1 MASFLENAYSLVHLD
16 NTADQPTVQ
25 ELKLQLEKGN
35 DETKVETMKRIITI
49 MLNGDPMSQLLM
61 HIIRFV
67 MPSKSKPLKKL
78 LYFYY
83 EICPK
88 HDANGKLKQEMIL
101 VCNGIRNDL
110 QHPNEY
116 IRGNTLR
123 FLCKLREP
131 ELIEPLL
138 SSARSC
144 LEHRHAYVRKNAV
157 WAVASIFQHSESLI
171 PDAPELIQTFLESET
186 DSTCKRN
193 AFAALMSISHQK
205 ALEYLGT
212 TFDSIPNTDELL
224 QLAELEFIRKDAVQN
239 TQNKGKYLRLIFD
252 LLEAST
258 STVVYEA
265 ATSLTALTSNP
276 VAVKAAAGKLIELC
290 IKEADNN
297 VKLIVLDRVDQLRS
311 RNEGVLDD
319 LTMEIL
325 RVLSSPDIDVRRKAL
340 GIALEMVSSKNV
352 EEVVM
357 LLKKELG
364 KTVDEQYEKN
374 SEYRQLLIQSIHHCA
389 IKFSEIAA
397 SVVDLLM
404 DFIADFN
411 NNSAVDVISFV
422 KEVVEKFPKLRA
434 SIVDRL
440 VSTLSEVR
448 AGKVY
453 RGVLW
458 VVGEYSLEEK
468 DIREA
473 WKRIRSSLGEIPI
486 LASEQRLLDEVPDE
500 TALKEQVN
508 GHTKPSAPTGSRK
521 VLADG
526 TYATESALT
535 SESAAAARL
544 EAVKA
549 AQKPPLR
556 QLILDGDYYLA
567 TVLSSTLT
575 KLVMRHSEV
584 SQDVARTNALRA
596 EAMLIMISIIRVG
609 QSQFVKA
616 PIDEDSIDRIMC
628 CVRSL
633 SEFSQRKEL
642 ETTFLEDTRKA
653 FRDMV
658 QVEDKKRAAK
668 EAVEKAKTAVQV
680 DDAIPI
686 RQFTKKSGL
695 EGAEEM
701 ELDLAKATG
710 GDSTVE
716 TVASKL
722 SRVVQL
728 TGFSDPVYA
737 EAYVTVHQF
746 DIVLDV
752 LLVNQT
758 LETLQNLSVEFATL
772 GDLKVVERPT
782 THNLGP
788 RDFLNVQAT
797 VKVSSTDTGVIFGNI
812 VYDGAS
818 STETH
823 VVILNDIHADIMD
836 YIQPAHCTETQF
848 RTMWTEFEWENKV
861 NINSKAKS
869 LREFLKQL
877 MESTNMACLT
887 PEASLKG
894 DCRFLSANLYAR
906 SVFGEDALANLSIEK
921 EGEDGPI
928 TGFVVMASSD
938 GATRPS
944 FNADQP
950 DSQSQLLQPES
961 TLTVGQS
968 VTLTLGNDALVI
980 VDDRSTQ
987 KPDHGCCGLLSNSKT
1002 KETQS
1007 IALYNILHAEVS
1019 SAGLTITYADP
1030 VTKHDVT
1037 VGALQYTIADEDKA
1051 KAETFAARLLDLAY
1065 GNAKRYRRFKV
1076 LINPFGGKGIA
1087 SRLYHQYAAPI
1098 LAAAHCVVEVE
1109 ETTHGG
1115 HATEIAEQIDIDAY
1129 DAIVCCSGDG
1139 LPYEVFNGLAKKP
1152 NAREA
1157 LSKLAVAMIPGGSGN
1172 AMAWNLCGTGSV
1184 SVAALAIVK
1193 GVRTPIDLVSVTQG
1207 KTRTLSFLSQS
1218 FGIVAE
1224 SDLGTDNIRWM
1235 GAHRF
1240 TYGFLVRLM
1249 QRTVWPCDLA
1259 IKVEIDDKKAIKEH
1273 YRKYAA
1279 GEPPRRPSE
1288 DTVAGSGG
1296 LPDLKYGTVLDEL
1309 PQDWEVVPGESMGNF
1324 YAGNMAIMSADTN
1337 FFPASL
1343 PNDGLI
1349 DVVTIDG
1356 TISRLT
1362 SLKMMTEIPEGGF
1375 FDMPDVRIRK
1385 ASAYRLTPREKEG
1398 YISVDGERIPFEPF
1412 QVEVH
1417 RGLGTV
1423 LSKSGHLYE
1432 AEGPRP

>member
-1 MASFLENAYSLVHLD
+1 MRVSDIGLIFFLWESLLVLSFLPFLNPLPTMASYLENAYSLVHMD
-16 NTADQPTVQ
+16 NTADQPTLQ
-25 ELKLQLEKGN
+25 ELRLQLEKGN
-35 DETKVETMKRIITI
+35 DETKLDTMRTIITI
-49 MLNGDPMSQLLM
+49 LLNGNPMPDILM

-67 MPSKSKPLKKL
+67 MPSKSKQLKKL

-88 HDANGKLKQEMIL
+88 HDSSGKLKQEMIL

-144 LEHRHAYVRKNAV
+144 LEHRHAYVRKNAA
-157 WAVASIFQHSESLI
+157 WAVASIFQHSEPLI
-171 PDAPELIQTFLESET
+171 PDAPELLQTFLESET

-193 AFAALMSISHQK
+193 AFAALASISHQK
-205 ALEYLGT
+205 ALEFLGT
-212 TFDSIPNTDELL
+212 TFDTIPNTDELL
-224 QLAELEFIRKDAVQN
+224 QLAELEFLRKDAVQN
-239 TQNKGKYLRLIFD
+239 PQNKSRYLKLMLE
-252 LLEAST
+252 LLDAPT

-276 VAVKAAAGKLIELC
+276 VAVKASAAKLIELA
-290 IKEADNN
+290 IREADNN
-297 VKLIVLDRVDQLRS
+297 VKLIVLDRVDQLRI
-311 RNEGVLDD
+311 RNEGVLED

-352 EEVVM
+352 EEIVM
-357 LLKKELG
+357 LLKKELA
-364 KTVDEQYEKN
+364 KTVDEQYEQN
-374 SEYRQLLIQSIHHCA
+374 SEYRQLLVQSIHTCA

-422 KEVVEKFPKLRA
+422 KEVVEKFPDLRGA
-434 SIVDRL
+434 IVDRL

-468 DIREA
+468 DIRGA
-473 WKRIRSSLGEIPI
+473 WKKIRASLGEIPI
-486 LASEQRLLDEVPDE
+486 LASEQRLLDEVPED
-500 TALKEQVN
+500 TALLLQEQTN
-508 GHTKPSAPTGSRK
+508 GHAKTAPTGSRK

-535 SESAAAARL
+535 SQSAAAARL

-556 QLILDGDYYLA
+556 QLILDGDYYLS

-584 SQDVARTNALRA
+584 SQDIARTNALRA
-596 EAMLIMISIIRVG
+596 EAMLIMISILRVG
-609 QSQFVKA
+609 QSHFVKA
-616 PIDEDSIDRIMC
+616 PIDEDSVDRVMT

-633 SEFSQRKEL
+633 AEFSEKKDL
-642 ETTFLEDTRKA
+642 EATFLEDTRKA
-653 FRDMV
+653 FRAMV

-680 DDAIPI
+680 DDSIPI
-686 RQFTKKSGL
+686 RQFTKKNTV
-695 EGAEEM
+695 EGAEEIEM
-701 ELDLAKATG
+701 DLVKATG
-710 GDSTVE
+710 GDSVVE
-716 TVASKL
+716 NVASKL

-728 TGFSDPVYA
+728 TGFSDSVYA

-758 LETLQNLSVEFATL
+758 NETLQNLSVEFATL
-772 GDLKVVERPT
+772 GDLKVVERPS

-812 VYDGAS
+812 IYDGAS

-861 NINSKAKS
+861 NINSKAKT

-887 PEASLKG
+887 PDASLKG

-921 EGEDGPI
+921 EADDGPI
-928 TGFVVMASSD
+928 TGFVRIRS
-938 GATRPS
+938 R
-944 FNADQP
+944 
-950 DSQSQLLQPES
+950 SQGLALS
-961 TLTVGQS
+961 
-968 VTLTLGNDALVI
+968 LGSL
-980 VDDRSTQ
+980 
-987 KPDHGCCGLLSNSKT
+987 KGLK
-1002 KETQS
+1002 
-1007 IALYNILHAEVS
+1007 
-1019 SAGLTITYADP
+1019 
-1030 VTKHDVT
+1030 
-1037 VGALQYTIADEDKA
+1037 
-1051 KAETFAARLLDLAY
+1051 
-1065 GNAKRYRRFKV
+1065 
-1076 LINPFGGKGIA
+1076 
-1087 SRLYHQYAAPI
+1087 
-1098 LAAAHCVVEVE
+1098 AAA
-1109 ETTHGG
+1109 
-1115 HATEIAEQIDIDAY
+1115 A
-1129 DAIVCCSGDG
+1129 
-1139 LPYEVFNGLAKKP
+1139 
-1152 NAREA
+1152 
-1157 LSKLAVAMIPGGSGN
+1157 
-1172 AMAWNLCGTGSV
+1172 
-1184 SVAALAIVK
+1184 
-1193 GVRTPIDLVSVTQG
+1193 
-1207 KTRTLSFLSQS
+1207 
-1218 FGIVAE
+1218 
-1224 SDLGTDNIRWM
+1224 
-1235 GAHRF
+1235 
-1240 TYGFLVRLM
+1240 
-1249 QRTVWPCDLA
+1249 
-1259 IKVEIDDKKAIKEH
+1259 
-1273 YRKYAA
+1273 
-1279 GEPPRRPSE
+1279 
-1288 DTVAGSGG
+1288 
-1296 LPDLKYGTVLDEL
+1296 
-1309 PQDWEVVPGESMGNF
+1309 
-1324 YAGNMAIMSADTN
+1324 
-1337 FFPASL
+1337 
-1343 PNDGLI
+1343 
-1349 DVVTIDG
+1349 
-1356 TISRLT
+1356 
-1362 SLKMMTEIPEGGF
+1362 
-1375 FDMPDVRIRK
+1375 
-1385 ASAYRLTPREKEG
+1385 
-1398 YISVDGERIPFEPF
+1398 
-1412 QVEVH
+1412 
-1417 RGLGTV
+1417 
-1423 LSKSGHLYE
+1423 
-1432 AEGPRP
+1432 